1 MRTSASPVLPTA
13 SGGSVQE
20 KHLQVCESEES
31 ISMRRMSRLATAQ
44 FAFFARL
51 CSTGGTADCECLLW
65 AASLHWQHCATLNAR
80 KLVNSAHSGWN
91 RSRYAHSTW

>member
-1 MRTSASPVLPTA
+1 MMARAIRYRGIAESPA
-13 SGGSVQE
+13 SGWFKAENSRRALGTLPIIGRSIPGPMGSVQE

-65 AASLHWQHCATLNAR
+65 AASLH
-80 KLVNSAHSGWN
+80 
-91 RSRYAHSTW
+91 